1 LEKGTTWVFIGT
13 GEGASMRP
21 QLSKFGAIKIIP
33 SPLYNLH
40 ETMTLSQIY
49 PLHNFIGS
57 RICFDVPYI
66 FQDNDQSCEFQK
78 KKEKEKKKRRK
89 PTTAM

>member
-1 LEKGTTWVFIGT
+1 
-13 GEGASMRP
+13 
-21 QLSKFGAIKIIP
+21 
-33 SPLYNLH
+33 
-40 ETMTLSQIY
+40 MTLSQIY